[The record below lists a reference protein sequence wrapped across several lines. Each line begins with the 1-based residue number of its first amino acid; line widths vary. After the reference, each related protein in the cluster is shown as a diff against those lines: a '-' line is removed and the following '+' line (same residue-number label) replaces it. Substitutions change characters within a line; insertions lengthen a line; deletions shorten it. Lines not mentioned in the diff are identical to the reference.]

1 MSKVYYF
8 SAPASHQPQTSVFE
22 ASQHQA
28 ATPGDFSLYPGL
40 SGSYMSSPAPILVN
54 PPPMPTYSYGI
65 PPYPVPM
72 MHPPP
77 PGHAP
82 FIQSHASL
90 PLMGPKQSPGLRR
103 AGSIN
108 AKIFNAEARCAK
120 YISKSDGLCF
130 VSMKTT
136 LRQQSL

>member
-1 MSKVYYF
+1 MTHSQTYPKPFKVKVF
-8 SAPASHQPQTSVFE
+8 SASHQPQTSVFE
-22 ASQHQA
+22 ASHHQA
-28 ATPGDFSLYPGL
+28 KALPGDMSLYP
-40 SGSYMSSPAPILVN
+40 GSYMSSPAPILVN

-72 MHPPP
+72 MQPPP

-108 AKIFNAEARCAK
+108 AKIFNAEARCAE
-120 YISKSDGLCF
+120 Y
-130 VSMKTT
+130 V
-136 LRQQSL
+136 